1 MPSLFY
7 IRLISFT
14 AGTLVYLFLLALI
27 LGHRRPRL
35 FERLLFFVGLS
46 MFLIYASG
54 LLEINAMVE
63 YGTPPAVTRWSYTL
77 LRGLGFAFLPGLLV
91 QLHTAY
97 LKSVRGRRVSKWL
110 DAMAWLFYLAPFAI
124 LTFAVVWGGAVP
136 PVTFF
141 DGFDLL
147 PSIDSVLLI
156 PALFVVIRSVVRS
169 PHVGRLRGGEN
180 FCRGLRDLR
189 DLAGLIMSA
198 HGDACRAGKTG

>member
-63 YGTPPAVTRWSYTL
+63 YGTPPAAT
-77 LRGLGFAFLPGLLV
+77 AME
-91 QLHTAY
+91 LHVIA
-97 LKSVRGRRVSKWL
+97 
-110 DAMAWLFYLAPFAI
+110 
-124 LTFAVVWGGAVP
+124 GA
-136 PVTFF
+136 
-141 DGFDLL
+141 L
-147 PSIDSVLLI
+147 VLL
-156 PALFVVIRSVVRS
+156 S
-169 PHVGRLRGGEN
+169 
-180 FCRGLRDLR
+180 CRDYSFSCISR
-189 DLAGLIMSA
+189 I
-198 HGDACRAGKTG
+198 